1 MRISTR
7 IQVSSRP
14 RSGSRASS
22 RERSPR
28 TTVLVRRFALYAG
41 IGMLIAAGGMFWF
54 VRRDAVQHA
63 VSLATFH
70 TRFIAETV
78 LHDRLR
84 ESDFTGPVRPGR
96 SAQLDRLF
104 ARDVLVTGALR
115 VKLYGPDRRVTY
127 SNDHGLIGGE
137 ADDDGVPRALAGA
150 TTSDVSHLAGE
161 GGGGRDP
168 AVLEAYVP
176 VRLAGVRRPVGAFEL
191 YQDYGT
197 IAGNAN
203 GIFLPIVGFTSLM
216 LLGFYVLLFRGY
228 VRAVEHRGQHDRLTG
243 LANRAVLEERLARTL
258 RRSDTHRS
266 VTALLYIDLNDFK
279 LVNDSLGHATG
290 DEVLRQVARR
300 LTASTPP
307 GALLARQGG
316 DEFLLL
322 VSELGPHHD
331 EPSRAAAI
339 ARVQA
344 VAAQIAVQFEQ
355 AFAVGDAEFQ
365 VGAAIGASLYPLD
378 ATSAEA
384 LHRYADHAMYRAK
397 SRREPFAFYE
407 PEHEDPLQP
416 LERAAGLR
424 RALREGAFELHYQPI
439 YRLSDRSV
447 LGVEALL
454 RWRAATGELISPA
467 EFIPIAEHTGL
478 IEPIGDWVAGELC
491 RQARIWSDLGMHPN
505 FGLNVS
511 PRQLRR
517 PNFAPD
523 LAAVVAS
530 HGLAAERFVIELTE
544 SAWAGTSA
552 ALAAAEE
559 LRAHGFKLAIDD
571 FGTGHSN
578 LARLRDLPVDII
590 KIDRSF
596 LPAVPAQPQA
606 CAVVAGIA
614 QLARA
619 CECDIVFEGVETAEQ
634 LEFLKTLGI
643 RLIQGFHLSRPLPHE
658 EITRLLSQAMP
669 PERRTLAS
677 RPAALVA

>member
-1 MRISTR
+1 M
-7 IQVSSRP
+7 
-14 RSGSRASS
+14 
-22 RERSPR
+22 
-28 TTVLVRRFALYAG
+28 RRFALYVG
-41 IGMLIAAGGMFWF
+41 IGILIAAGGMFWV
-54 VRRDAVQHA
+54 VRRSAIQHT

-78 LHDRLR
+78 LRDRLR
-84 ESDFTGPVRPGR
+84 ESDFAGPVDPRR
-96 SAQLDRLF
+96 MAQLDHLF
-104 ARDVLVTGALR
+104 ARDVLVSGALR

-127 SNDHGLIGGE
+127 SNDHDLIGGKG
-137 ADDDGVPRALAGA
+137 DDEGVSRALAGA
-150 TTSDVSHLAGE
+150 TTSDVSHLADE
-161 GGGGRDP
+161 GGRGPDP

-176 VRLAGVRRPVGAFEL
+176 VRLAGSRRPAGVFEL
-191 YQDYGT
+191 YQDHST
-197 IAGNAN
+197 IAGDAT
-203 GIFLPIVGFTSLM
+203 GVFLPIIGFMALV
-216 LLGFYVLLFRGY
+216 LVGFYVLLFRGY

-243 LANRAVLEERLARTL
+243 LANRAVLEEGLARTL
-258 RRSDTHRS
+258 RRSDVNGS
-266 VTALLYIDLNDFK
+266 VSALLYIDLNDFK

-290 DEVLRQVARR
+290 DEVLRQVSRR
-300 LTASTPP
+300 LEGSTPP

-316 DEFLLL
+316 DEFLL
-322 VSELGPHHD
+322 VVPDLGPHQD
-331 EPSRAAAI
+331 EPSQAAAI
-339 ARVQA
+339 GRVQA
-344 VAAQIAVQFEQ
+344 VAAQIAAQFEHP
-355 AFAVGDAEFQ
+355 FAVGDAEFQ

-378 ATSAEA
+378 TTSAET

-397 SRREPFAFYE
+397 SRREAFAFYE
-407 PEHEDPLQP
+407 PEQEDPLQP

-424 RALREGAFELHYQPI
+424 RALREDGLELHYQPI

-447 LGVEALL
+447 LGVEALV
-454 RWRAATGELISPA
+454 RWRAPSGELISPA

-478 IEPIGDWVAGELC
+478 IEPIGDWVARELC
-491 RQARIWSDLGMHPN
+491 RQATIWSDLGMHPN

-517 PNFAPD
+517 PNFAAD
-523 LAAVVAS
+523 LAAIVSS
-530 HGLAAERFVIELTE
+530 HGLAPERFVIELTE
-544 SAWAGTSA
+544 SAWTGNATTRRA
-552 ALAAAEE
+552 PDE

-634 LEFLKTLGI
+634 LEFLDTLGI

-658 EITRLLSQAMP
+658 QITKLLSEELS
-669 PERRTLAS
+669 PERRTPPRGGARWSPGLEAGAMGVGVS
-677 RPAALVA
+677 PR

>member
-1 MRISTR
+1 MHIPTR
-7 IQVSSRP
+7 FRLRL
-14 RSGSRASS
+14 RSGSRG
-22 RERSPR
+22 RSPR
-28 TTVLVRRFALYAG
+28 TTVLVRRFALYVG
-41 IGMLIAAGGMFWF
+41 IGILIAAGGMLWF
-54 VRRDAVQHA
+54 VRRSAIQHA
-63 VSLATFH
+63 ESLATFH
-70 TRFIAETV
+70 TRFIAQT
-78 LHDRLR
+78 LLR
-84 ESDFTGPVRPGR
+84 DELRASDFAGRVGPRR
-96 SAQLDRLF
+96 LAQLDGLF
-104 ARDVLVTGALR
+104 GRDVLVTGALR
-115 VKLYGPDRRVTY
+115 VKLYGQDGRVTY
-127 SNDHGLIGGE
+127 SNDHGLIGG
-137 ADDDGVPRALAGA
+137 APDDDAVGRAMAGA
-150 TTSDVSHLAGE
+150 TTSDISHLADE
-161 GGGGRDP
+161 GGGGP
-168 AVLEAYVP
+168 NPKVLEVYVP
-176 VRLAGVRRPVGAFEL
+176 VRLDGGRRAVGAFEL
-191 YQDYGT
+191 YQGYNT
-197 IAGNAN
+197 IAGNAT
-203 GIFLPIVGFTSLM
+203 GAFVPIIGSMALL

-228 VRAVEHRGQHDRLTG
+228 VRAVERRGQHDGLTG
-243 LANRAVLEERLARTL
+243 LANRAVLEERLGRAL
-258 RRSDTHRS
+258 RRSDAGGS

-290 DEVLRQVARR
+290 DEILRQVTRR
-300 LTASTPP
+300 LEASTPG

-316 DEFLLL
+316 DEFLIL
-322 VSELGPHHD
+322 VPDLGPHQD
-331 EPSRAAAI
+331 EPSRHAAI
-339 ARVQA
+339 GRVQEI
-344 VAAQIAVQFEQ
+344 AARLGAQFEQ
-355 AFAVGDAEFQ
+355 PFVVGDAEFQ

-378 ATSAEA
+378 ATSAEE

-424 RALREGAFELHYQPI
+424 RALREDGLELHYQPI
-439 YRLSDRSV
+439 YRVSDRSV
-447 LGVEALL
+447 LGVEALV
-454 RWRAATGELISPA
+454 RWRAPNGELIPPA

-478 IEPIGDWVAGELC
+478 IEPIGDWVARELC
-491 RQARIWSDLGMHPN
+491 RQASIWSDLGMHPN

-517 PNFAPD
+517 PHFAAD

-544 SAWAGTSA
+544 SAWTGTA
-552 ALAAAEE
+552 TTLKAPDE

-606 CAVVAGIA
+606 CAVVVGIA

-634 LEFLKTLGI
+634 LEFLDTLGI

-658 EITRLLSQAMP
+658 QITKLLSEELS
-669 PERRTLAS
+669 PERRTPAA
-677 RPAALVA
+677 RPRALVA